1 MALINPI
8 FEKIASAQF
17 QTKVERFIIVIGMF
31 GFFAHLIA
39 IFLTYQ
45 LDIFPAGKAFLS
57 SSYFSAI
64 TTPLNVIL
72 FYEVYLLVLSIQNS
86 IILSVLK
93 QMEIVTL
100 IIVREV
106 FKLISSVDDFKKIF
120 YENVI
125 PVNIGL
131 LFSASIL
138 AFFLVSIFQ
147 KFIKRSEFSTAGII
161 SDLLVRVKSLTTV
174 IVLFI
179 LMVLVSSQLVN
190 DIFYVLNGW
199 NFMSKFDYVYLL
211 FILMIFVDVFI
222 FMISL
227 IYSEDFG
234 FVFLESSMIL
244 ISILLR
250 LGITFEYTYKIITI
264 LFAMT
269 SAVITLII
277 YMYVWLG
284 DEIKARKLD

>member
-1 MALINPI
+1 MINPI
-8 FEKIASAQF
+8 FEKIASTQF

-174 IVLFI
+174 IVLFV